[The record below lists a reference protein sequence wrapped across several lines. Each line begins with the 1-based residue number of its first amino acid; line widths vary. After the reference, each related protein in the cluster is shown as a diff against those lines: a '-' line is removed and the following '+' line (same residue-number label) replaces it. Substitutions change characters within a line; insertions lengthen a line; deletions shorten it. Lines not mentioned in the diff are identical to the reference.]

1 MGGLIGIASKS
12 DNGLMSRNQAIRSIN
27 KNNNIYCCLRLGIY
41 EAGQVLNGF
50 LYVTNVAGAISTIA
64 VSAVV
69 WNSTNVYCKLINGV
83 KGDIGSLSYIR
94 ETNSISLYIRMTS
107 YANISFVPLSIY
119 NSSSL
124 ETVSSIPSDAINIDF

>member
-1 MGGLIGIASKS
+1 
-12 DNGLMSRNQAIRSIN
+12 MSRNQAIRSIN

-69 WNSTNVYCKLINGV
+69 WNSTKVYCKLINGV

>member
-69 WNSTNVYCKLINGV
+69 WNSTKVYCKLINGV

>member
-1 MGGLIGIASKS
+1 MP
-12 DNGLMSRNQAIRSIN
+12 RHQAIRSIN
-27 KNNNIYCCLRLGIY
+27 KDNNIYCCLRLGIY

-69 WNSTNVYCKLINGV
+69 WNSTKVYCKLINGV